1 MPVYFSTLLGQ
12 SVLITYKSLLQ
23 NAMSNQTMKLIPV
36 LDRSNYNAW
45 YKAMKAYLM
54 AYSLWGYANGNITH
68 SADNNEE
75 WDKENSVAIGN
86 IVL

>member
-1 MPVYFSTLLGQ
+1 M
-12 SVLITYKSLLQ
+12 TYKSLLQ
-23 NAMSNQTMKLIPV
+23 NAMSDQTAKLIPI

-45 YKAMKAYLM
+45 HKAMKAYLM
-54 AYSLWGYANGNITH
+54 AHSLWGYANGNITRP
-68 SADNNEE
+68 ADNNEE